1 MATPRPLRTSM
12 YVPGNKEDWMRKAPQ
27 YGADALILDLED
39 SVPVPNKAEARVL
52 VRKILEELGGVKPTL
67 TVRVNRLKTGLTGVD
82 LEAVTCPQLYCV
94 LLPKVES
101 AADVVEVDNLLS
113 HFERKAGMEVGTI
126 FIDPGME
133 TATSIRLAYEI
144 ASASPRVAHM
154 GGSGGKGGDTAR
166 SIGFEW
172 TSEGLETLFLK
183 SKVLIDA
190 RSAGVPYPMSGG
202 WMDIHNLDGLRVL
215 AIQLKQLGYTGMHL
229 IHPSHVPVVNEIF
242 SPSLEDVK
250 HWQGLV
256 AAMEEMRATGGA
268 AVTFDGDMV
277 DIAHE
282 ETARTM
288 LAIAKDM
295 GVEGA

>member
-12 YVPGNKEDWMRKAPQ
+12 YVPGNKEDWMRKAPK
-27 YGADALILDLED
+27 YGSDALILDLED
-39 SVPVPNKAEARVL
+39 SVPVPNKAEARGL
-52 VRKILEELGGVKPTL
+52 VRKMLEELGGEKPTL
-67 TVRVNRLKTGLTGVD
+67 TVRVNRLETGLTSGD

-101 AADVVEVDNLLS
+101 PADVVEVDNLLS
-113 HFERKAGMEVGTI
+113 HFERKVGMEVGSI
-126 FIDPGME
+126 YIDPGME
-133 TATSIRLAYEI
+133 TATSIRLSFEI

-172 TSEGLETLFLK
+172 TPEGLETLYLK
-183 SKVLIDA
+183 SKVLIDV

-202 WMDIHNLDGLRVL
+202 WMDIHNLDGLRNL

-229 IHPSHVPVVNEIF
+229 IHPSHVPVVNEVF
-242 SPSLEDVK
+242 SPSPEDVK
-250 HWQGLV
+250 HYKGLI
-256 AAMEEMRATGGA
+256 AAMEDMRATGAA
-268 AVTFDGDMV
+268 AVTYDGDMV

-282 ETARTM
+282 ETARKM
-288 LAIAKDM
+288 LAIAKEM